1 MLFGKKILWE
11 ECADVGIPS
20 TISLA
25 LTWYHSLAFNW
36 RAGPSALDAW
46 ENRKLEPVVA
56 LQAPVG
62 FWVDRPQSGKWNT
75 AVGGIW
81 QGKGS
86 LARLGQYSLSDS
98 EQVTSC
104 DAPHTLLI
112 QEMAWQWWAIISDLP
127 RDKLMCI
134 LREKLAMP
142 SPDSF
147 TYLHF
152 VLYVIY
158 DAIVYLAKS
167 LGINRQRLILLRV

>member
-134 LREKLAMP
+134 WGKSWQCHLQTA
-142 SPDSF
+142 S
-147 TYLHF
+147 H
-152 VLYVIY
+152 IY
-158 DAIVYLAKS
+158 TSCFMWYMMRLFIWLS
-167 LGINRQRLILLRV
+167 LWE